1 MLQVITRSKDL
12 VGNKIPNN
20 GTVKEYTITQGDT
33 FTLFI
38 TDENNVIQGARFI
51 LGTDAYNQ
59 IYTRNFAIDQESGKW
74 ACLIPSVDTNQW
86 AVTLTDE
93 DSNPYIYEIEATL
106 NDGNKISVAKYYF
119 NVTNQVGE
127 I

>member
-38 TDENNVIQGARFI
+38 TDENNAIQGARFI
-51 LGTDAYNQ
+51 LGTEAYSEL
-59 IYTRNFAIDQESGKW
+59 YTRNFAIDQVSGKW